1 MIKKLHLKFYLI
13 LSILSISINAQ
24 ARLFDVEILVFE
36 RTGAAY
42 LNAEHWSK
50 TLRPFNAK
58 NGHPIPK
65 ATPFLLKSA
74 AYSLRKNGFNI
85 LTLVRWRTNAVSKNH
100 APWYQLS
107 DGRKLSGLVRISLKR
122 YLHAEFDLKL
132 KQHTNNSDG
141 FSHQQTF
148 YLKAHRKM
156 RSKTLHY
163 IDHPRMGVL
172 IKIMPVTAKK
182 PTANPPL

>member
-1 MIKKLHLKFYLI
+1 MKKFNPYPLI
-13 LSILSISINAQ
+13 ISLLFISINAQ

-36 RTGAAY
+36 RTGPTY

-50 TLRPFNAK
+50 ALHPFEGV
-58 NGHPIPK
+58 NGRPIPK

-74 AYSLRKNGFNI
+74 AYSLRKKGFKI
-85 LTLVRWRTNAVSKNH
+85 LTYVRWRENVKSKAA

-122 YLHAEFDLKL
+122 YLHAEFDLSL
-132 KQHTNNSDG
+132 KQMMGDG
-141 FSHQQTF
+141 RQQTF
-148 YLKAHRKM
+148 YLKEHRKM

-163 IDHPRMGVL
+163 IDHPRMGIL
-172 IKIMPVTAKK
+172 IEITAVHAKK
-182 PTANPPL
+182 PIAKPPL